1 MVIFGTGGLAQ
12 EVIGYLRHY
21 SPHINIEGV
30 VSRDPKEIG
39 KHFQDVLV
47 VGAENEDGAYWLSS
61 RPEEGVIAIGNPEIR
76 YKIANRIRMNWSTLI
91 FAQDLVL
98 VNNRIHEGVVICP
111 GVRLTSGV
119 EIKPHVFVNLSCTIG
134 HNAVIGEYSVIN
146 PQASISGEVQIGP
159 RVLVG
164 TNATILEGRKIG
176 EGAVIGAGAV
186 VTEDVQP
193 HTVVVGVPAKFIK
206 KREESDVEEI

>member
-1 MVIFGTGGLAQ
+1 MIEKSSTRQHQLYINFFTQMRICGKELLISMSSSSNRQPRRRSLVIFGTGGLTQ

-98 VNNRIHEGVVICP
+98 VNNRIHEGVVIC
-111 GVRLTSGV
+111 
-119 EIKPHVFVNLSCTIG
+119 
-134 HNAVIGEYSVIN
+134 
-146 PQASISGEVQIGP
+146 
-159 RVLVG
+159 
-164 TNATILEGRKIG
+164 
-176 EGAVIGAGAV
+176 
-186 VTEDVQP
+186 
-193 HTVVVGVPAKFIK
+193 
-206 KREESDVEEI
+206 